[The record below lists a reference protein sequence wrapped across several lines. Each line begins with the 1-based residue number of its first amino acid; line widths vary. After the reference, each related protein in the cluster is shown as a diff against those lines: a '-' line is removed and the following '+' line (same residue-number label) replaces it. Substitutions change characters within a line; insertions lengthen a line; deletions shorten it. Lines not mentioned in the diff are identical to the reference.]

1 MHDIRLIRDNPE
13 GFDAALAKRG
23 LAPLSSQILEIDAAR
38 RAKIT
43 AAETALADR
52 NAASK
57 QVGAAKAQGLEEEFE
72 RLRALVADKKAE
84 IGILEDEAKDE
95 DERLQ
100 DLLETIPNLPFDEVP
115 EGEDE
120 ADNVLPSWDLTPRN
134 IMNCLPFRAV
144 WILKQPQ
151 NCQARALL

>member
-23 LAPLSSQILEIDAAR
+23 LAPLSSQILEIDASR

-84 IGILEDEAKDE
+84 IGI
-95 DERLQ
+95 
-100 DLLETIPNLPFDEVP
+100 
-115 EGEDE
+115 
-120 ADNVLPSWDLTPRN
+120 
-134 IMNCLPFRAV
+134 
-144 WILKQPQ
+144 
-151 NCQARALL
+151 